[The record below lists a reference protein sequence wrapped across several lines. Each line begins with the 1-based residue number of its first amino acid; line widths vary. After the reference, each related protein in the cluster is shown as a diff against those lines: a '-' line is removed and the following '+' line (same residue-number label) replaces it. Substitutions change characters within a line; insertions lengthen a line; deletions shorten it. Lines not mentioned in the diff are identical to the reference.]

1 MQVQLKTSTDK
12 TTHTIRSVDLIL
24 LNTNELLANNTSI
37 SQTYRRGYW
46 VDYVSVPAVYFWCDH
61 WLM

>member
-12 TTHTIRSVDLIL
+12 TTHTIRSVGLIL
-24 LNTNELLANNTSI
+24 LNTNELLANTTHQFLRLI
-37 SQTYRRGYW
+37 V